1 MELHKGQG
9 WRWFRAGEGEEP
21 WAEQV
26 MPKGSV
32 PSGLFSQIF
41 QLRERFPTLHPNKMK
56 SALTL
61 QNVDEFF
68 RVNQPC
74 QSDVELSP
82 TCDII

>member
-1 MELHKGQG
+1 
-9 WRWFRAGEGEEP
+9 
-21 WAEQV
+21 
-26 MPKGSV
+26 
-32 PSGLFSQIF
+32 
-41 QLRERFPTLHPNKMK
+41 MK

-82 TCDII
+82 ACDII